1 MAKKGHNDINRNL
14 LLLFFFFPLL
24 FLKARKEGM
33 CKARHR
39 GTLLPPSPSP
49 LHSDKAVTQGE
60 GPSSLLLPCTDI
72 LIAAQ
77 ILPNS
82 GLSFFQGDPNKAQPV
97 GPHVAAVILTSFTWE
112 WSVRFWC
119 MSHIWKSRSWQ
130 SKGKDGMGTGKM
142 DEEGEYCNT
151 WFLLN

>member
-14 LLLFFFFPLL
+14 LLLLFFFPLL

-33 CKARHR
+33 CKTRHR

-60 GPSSLLLPCTDI
+60 EPSSLLLLCTDI
-72 LIAAQ
+72 PTAVQ
-77 ILPNS
+77 TLPNS

-97 GPHVAAVILTSFTWE
+97 GPHVAAVILTSFTWSDQCVSGAWVTSE
-112 WSVRFWC
+112 NPPPDN
-119 MSHIWKSRSWQ
+119 Q
-130 SKGKDGMGTGKM
+130 KGKMEWELGKWM
-142 DEEGEYCNT
+142 KRVSTVTHG
-151 WFLLN
+151 FS